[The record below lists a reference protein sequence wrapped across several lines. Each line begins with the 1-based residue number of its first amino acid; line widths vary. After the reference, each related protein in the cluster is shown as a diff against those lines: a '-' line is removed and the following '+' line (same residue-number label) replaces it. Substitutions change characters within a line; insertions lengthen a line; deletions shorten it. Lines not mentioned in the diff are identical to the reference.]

1 MILTHYV
8 SLIIVS
14 WIGYFF
20 IFFMFLNG
28 QIVNAFHRKK
38 VTRKKCLFINTQ
50 TNYTKYV
57 NLTILRWRK
66 SLDAGFTQY
75 WKMSGSANFQHIS
88 FVISYT
94 EMPYYLLI
102 VYKTVWQVEII
113 EVYPTLRY
121 NTLSEMYL
129 WNFLFLDL
137 PASIRETY
145 FLMRV
150 SLPNSNLS

>member
-1 MILTHYV
+1 
-8 SLIIVS
+8 
-14 WIGYFF
+14 
-20 IFFMFLNG
+20 
-28 QIVNAFHRKK
+28 
-38 VTRKKCLFINTQ
+38 
-50 TNYTKYV
+50 
-57 NLTILRWRK
+57 
-66 SLDAGFTQY
+66 
-75 WKMSGSANFQHIS
+75 MSGSANFQHIS